1 MDDKQLL
8 ELISVFLE
16 EKGLDVEYIDH
27 TGRELYIYQEDTN
40 LGLKVK
46 VEVVP

>member
-16 EKGLDVEYIDH
+16 ENGFDVEYMD
-27 TGRELYIYQEDTN
+27 GELYVDQEDTQ
-40 LGLKVK
+40 LGLKVI
-46 VEVVP
+46 VDVVS

>member
-16 EKGLDVEYIDH
+16 EKGFEVECMD
-27 TGRELYIYQEDTN
+27 GELYINQEDTS
-40 LGLKVK
+40 LGLKVA
-46 VEVVP
+46 VDVVP

>member
-16 EKGLDVEYIDH
+16 EKGFEVEYMD
-27 TGRELYIYQEDTN
+27 GELYVDQEDTK
-40 LGLKVK
+40 LGLKVT
-46 VEVVP
+46 VDVVP

>member
-16 EKGLDVEYIDH
+16 EKGFEVEYMD
-27 TGRELYIYQEDTN
+27 GELYVDQEDTQ
-40 LGLKVK
+40 LGLKVT
-46 VEVVP
+46 VDVVP

>member
-16 EKGLDVEYIDH
+16 EKGFEVEYMD
-27 TGRELYIYQEDTN
+27 GELYVDQENTQP
-40 LGLKVK
+40 GLKVT
-46 VEVVP
+46 VDIVP